1 MSASGSLDL
10 TSSSTFG
17 CAFFLAAALAG
28 SFLAAAIATGA
39 AHRLAA
45 SATLKAIMVLF
56 RNVDI

>member
-1 MSASGSLDL
+1 MSASGSPDL

-28 SFLAAAIATGA
+28 FFSTAIATGA
-39 AHRLAA
+39 VHRLAA